1 MPAELFQIE
10 TWSAGLLALFQ
21 VMMID
26 LVLAGDNAVAI
37 GMAAAGVERSQ
48 RRKVI
53 WMGLAAAVG
62 MRIGLA
68 LIATLLLGV
77 IGLLL
82 VGGAL
87 LLWVCWKLGEDLLA
101 HSRAQAAAE
110 DQEPYPPAAPV
121 SFRTAFVRILVAD
134 LSMSLD
140 NVLGVAGAARDQPM
154 ILAFGLL
161 LSVALTGMAASWIA
175 RQMSRR
181 PWIGYFGLI
190 MMLWVAGG
198 MMWQGHRDLMV
209 DLNRVPAYNAALPG
223 PLAISP
229 AEIAK
234 RKGEQGL
241 P

>member
-1 MPAELFQIE
+1 MFNIE
-10 TWSAGLLALFQ
+10 TWTAGLLALFQ

-37 GMAAAGVERSQ
+37 GMAAAGVDRAQ

-53 WMGLAAAVG
+53 WMGLAAAVA

-68 LIATLLLGV
+68 LVATLLLGV

-82 VGGAL
+82 AGGAL
-87 LLWVCWKLGEDLLA
+87 LLWVCWKLGEELFA
-101 HSRAQAAAE
+101 HAQAQAAAE
-110 DQEPYPPAAPV
+110 DQEPNPPAAPV
-121 SFRTAFVRILVAD
+121 SFRTAFIRILVAD

-140 NVLGVAGAARDQPM
+140 NVLGVAGAARDRPM

-161 LSVALTGMAASWIA
+161 LSIALTGMAASWIA

-181 PWIGYFGLI
+181 PWIGYFGLA
-190 MMLWVAGG
+190 MMLWVACG
-198 MMWQGHRDLMV
+198 MIWQGHRDLIV
-209 DLNRVPAYNAALPG
+209 DLDRVPAYNATMPN
-223 PLAISP
+223 PL
-229 AEIAK
+229 EIRPDDIAR
-234 RKGEQGL
+234 RKGQQGL